1 MNEIVKNEYTEIQKY
16 FDDYGI
22 LLAEHKDRVTRF
34 GYHYTE
40 NLLTRLNVKLEVIN
54 NIENKDKEIID
65 DFISIITSFCDK
77 IYGSKRKAK
86 TERIIK
92 ELNEEE
98 TSSMEEF

>member
-34 GYHYTE
+34 GYHYIE

-54 NIENKDKEIID
+54 NIENKRVFSEAE
-65 DFISIITSFCDK
+65 
-77 IYGSKRKAK
+77 RKLEQK
-86 TERIIK
+86 
-92 ELNEEE
+92 NE
-98 TSSMEEF
+98 

>member
-1 MNEIVKNEYTEIQKY
+1 MIEY
-16 FDDYGI
+16 
-22 LLAEHKDRVTRF
+22 KDRLTRF
-34 GYHYTE
+34 GFNY
-40 NLLTRLNVKLEVIN
+40 LEILAKKQNFEIVVV
-54 NIENKDKEIID
+54 NKSEDDKEGL
-65 DFISIITSFCDK
+65 ISIITSFCDK